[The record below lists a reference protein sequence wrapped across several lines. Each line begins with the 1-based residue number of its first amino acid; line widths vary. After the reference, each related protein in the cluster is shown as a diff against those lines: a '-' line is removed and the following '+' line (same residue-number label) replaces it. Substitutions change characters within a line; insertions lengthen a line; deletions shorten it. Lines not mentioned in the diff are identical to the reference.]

1 MDSQVD
7 QEHQIAVFVDLD
19 NIAIGVKEAK
29 IAKLD
34 ISKILDR
41 LVEKG
46 KITVKKAYADW
57 TAWPQYKRPFHE
69 CAVELIDIPRRKMSG
84 KNSADIKMVVDALE
98 LSYTKSHVDTFAL
111 ISGDSDFSPLVSQ
124 LRENNKKIIG
134 LGVKHSSSN
143 LLIDNCDEFI
153 FYEDLVRTTKKRTR
167 KTSKKTAR
175 KFNKEQEAAFSLL
188 ISSIAALQ
196 RENYEV
202 IWGSMVKQT
211 MKRKQPTF
219 SEEYHGYTH
228 FSRLLEDAEKNKL
241 IKVHKDQRSGTY
253 IIDELIEHDI

>member
-153 FYEDLVRTTKKRTR
+153 FYEDLVRTTKKRSR
-167 KTSKKTAR
+167 KTSKKTTK

-253 IIDELIEHDI
+253 IIDELLEHDI

>member
-1 MDSQVD
+1 MQSKVD
-7 QEHQIAVFVDLD
+7 QEHQIAVFIDLD
-19 NIAIGVKEAK
+19 NIAIGVKEANIK
-29 IAKLD
+29 KLD
-34 ISKILDR
+34 INKLLDR

-57 TAWPQYKRPFHE
+57 TTWRQYKVPFHE
-69 CAVELIDIPRRKMSG
+69 SAVELIDIPMRKMTG

-98 LSYTKSHVDTFAL
+98 LSYTKAHVDTFVL
-111 ISGDSDFSPLVSQ
+111 VSGDSDFSPLVSQ

-134 LGVKHSSSN
+134 IGVKNSSSN

-153 FYEDLVRTTKKRTR
+153 FYEDLVRTRKKRTR
-167 KTSKKTAR
+167 TSAKTPTRKLSKDQT
-175 KFNKEQEAAFSLL
+175 AAFQLL
-188 ISSIAALQ
+188 LGSIAALQ

-219 SEEYHGYTH
+219 SEEYHGYSH
-228 FSRLLEDAEKNKL
+228 FSKLLEDAEKHKL
-241 IKVHKDQRSGTY
+241 IKVHRDQRSGTY
-253 IIDELIEHDI
+253 IIDELIEDDV

>member
-1 MDSQVD
+1 MDSKVD
-7 QEHQIAVFVDLD
+7 PEHQIAVFVDLD

-29 IAKLD
+29 LTSLD
-34 ISKILDR
+34 IKRVLDR

-57 TAWPQYKRPFHE
+57 SNWTQYKRPFHE
-69 CAVELIDIPRRKMSG
+69 CAIEMIDIPQRKMSG

-98 LSYTKSHVDTFAL
+98 LSYSKPHVDTFAL

-153 FYEDLVRTTKKRTR
+153 FYEDLVRTRKKRSRKTTKKV
-167 KTSKKTAR
+167 SKKFSKDQT
-175 KFNKEQEAAFSLL
+175 AAFSLL

-196 RENYEV
+196 RENYEL
-202 IWGSMVKQT
+202 IWASMVKQT

-228 FSRLLEDAEKNKL
+228 FSKLLVDAEKEKL

-253 IIDELIEHDI
+253 IIDELLEDYI

>member
-7 QEHQIAVFVDLD
+7 HEHQIAVFVDLD

-69 CAVELIDIPRRKMSG
+69 CAVELIDIPRRAMSG

-98 LSYTKSHVDTFAL
+98 LSYTKAHVDTFAL

-124 LRENNKKIIG
+124 LRANNKKIIG
-134 LGVKHSSSN
+134 IGVKHSSSN

-153 FYEDLVRTTKKRTR
+153 FYEDLVRTKKKRVRKTTR
-167 KTSKKTAR
+167 KSAAKLTK
-175 KFNKEQEAAFSLL
+175 NQEAAFSLL
-188 ISSIAALQ
+188 TESIAALQ
-196 RENYEV
+196 RENYEL

-241 IKVHKDQRSGTY
+241 IKIHKDQRSGTY
-253 IIDELIEHDI
+253 IIDELIEEA

>member
-7 QEHQIAVFVDLD
+7 HEHQIAVFVDLD

-69 CAVELIDIPRRKMSG
+69 CAVELIDIPRRAMSG

-98 LSYTKSHVDTFAL
+98 LSYTKAHVDTFAL

-124 LRENNKKIIG
+124 LRANNKKIIG
-134 LGVKHSSSN
+134 IGVKHSSSN

-153 FYEDLVRTTKKRTR
+153 FYEDLVRTKKKRARKTTR
-167 KTSKKTAR
+167 KSATKLTKD
-175 KFNKEQEAAFSLL
+175 QEAAFSLL
-188 ISSIAALQ
+188 VGSIAALQ
-196 RENYEV
+196 RENYELF
-202 IWGSMVKQT
+202 WGAMVKQT

-219 SEEYHGYTH
+219 SEEFHGYTH

-241 IKVHKDQRSGTY
+241 IKIHKDQRSGTY
-253 IIDELIEHDI
+253 IIDELIEDV

>member
-143 LLIDNCDEFI
+143 LLIANCDEFI
-153 FYEDLVRTTKKRTR
+153 FYEDLVRTTKKRAR

-253 IIDELIEHDI
+253 IIDELLEHDI

>member
-1 MDSQVD
+1 MDSKVD
-7 QEHQIAVFVDLD
+7 QEHQIAVYVDLD

-29 IAKLD
+29 ISKLD
-34 ISKILDR
+34 ISVILDR

-57 TAWPQYKRPFHE
+57 TTWGQYKRPFHE

-134 LGVKHSSSN
+134 IGVKHSSSN

-153 FYEDLVRTTKKRTR
+153 FYEDLVRTPKKR
-167 KTSKKTAR
+167 SKKTTKKVTR
-175 KFNKEQEAAFSLL
+175 KLNKEQQAAFSLL

-253 IIDELIEHDI
+253 IIDELLEHEV